1 MVLRLAASRLMCSV
15 LLREE
20 LSQTIRD
27 QARAIEVWVGQMRH
41 EREVRDAKMLLQQK
55 TDVVRVLKEQ
65 KRRLEMALKR
75 DYTRK
80 ISTSQLITVP
90 AHNMDVPSLLL
101 MEDRLTHA
109 QEQLADT
116 EIQLKQKCDVVLL
129 LKQELK
135 RAKAQV
141 RTSA

>member
-1 MVLRLAASRLMCSV
+1 MSSCSCTLARPYHCGPSPR
-15 LLREE
+15 
-20 LSQTIRD
+20 
-27 QARAIEVWVGQMRH
+27 ARAVFSANVRI
-41 EREVRDAKMLLQQK
+41 REK
-55 TDVVRVLKEQ
+55 TDRPT
-65 KRRLEMALKR
+65 RLETALKR